1 MKAKDTTSAD
11 AFLRIAIR
19 LLKYLISRG
28 KVTTPIAI
36 SEETKAAICAYPAPA
51 SRRAAPSGKATKPGI
66 NAMDPAVSEST
77 TPKKPE
83 LEPISFETVSGLK
96 IARVIP
102 ANIITER
109 ISGRRLEKDFQAL
122 RRAIFVFFLS
132 FKKETVRKIKAR
144 I

>member
-1 MKAKDTTSAD
+1 VKTKDITSAD

-28 KVTTPIAI
+28 RVTTPTAI
-36 SEETKAAICAYPAPA
+36 SEETKAAICTYPAPA
-51 SRRAAPSGKATKPGI
+51 SRRVAPSGKATKPGI
-66 NAMDPAVSEST
+66 NAIDPAVSERT
-77 TPKKPE
+77 IPKKPDC
-83 LEPISFETVSGLK
+83 EPISFETVSGLK

-109 ISGRRLEKDFQAL
+109 ISGRRPEKDFQAL

-132 FKKETVRKIKAR
+132 FK
-144 I
+144 

>member
-1 MKAKDTTSAD
+1 MKTKDITSAD

-28 KVTTPIAI
+28 RVTTPTAI
-36 SEETKAAICAYPAPA
+36 REETKAAICAYPAPA
-51 SRRAAPSGKATKPGI
+51 SRRVAPSGKATKPGI
-66 NAMDPAVSEST
+66 IVMDPAVSERT

-83 LEPISFETVSGLK
+83 LEPISFDIISGLK

-109 ISGRRLEKDFQAL
+109 ISGRIPEKDFQAF
-122 RRAIFVFFLS
+122 RRAIFVLFLS
-132 FKKETVRKIKAR
+132 FK
-144 I
+144 